1 MTPEPSHFDNPLVE
15 QRKLLTGEAALK
27 WAERSVLEIRGE
39 KSASWLHS
47 LLSQNI
53 VNIAVGGSTEALLLD
68 PQGRIQQLVHLVVV
82 AGDKILLALPTSKA
96 TELTNWLRSMVFR
109 SGVTVT
115 DVSDQFQLF
124 GAFAPIAEFDAY
136 PCFIDSWPQPRPGG
150 VRYGSWTQAFPYR
163 EYFAP
168 KATQLPERLAPAG
181 QLAFDALR
189 IWAGRPVVSDFD
201 ERALP
206 HEFDL
211 LSSAVHLS
219 KGCYRGQ
226 ETVAKVHNL
235 GHPPRRLVLL
245 ELDAAE
251 SLPSA
256 DDVVAEAQSGREVG
270 KVLAAAQHFE
280 AGPIALALVSRN
292 TIPDATLHINT
303 DHGQLIAHQQLLV
316 PPSAGGVVERPKLP
330 KLHLGS
336 KR

>member
-15 QRKLLTGEAALK
+15 QRKLIAGKAALS
-27 WAERSVLEIRGE
+27 WSERSVIEIRGE

-53 VNIAVGGSTEALLLD
+53 VNIPVGGSTEALLLD

-82 AGDKILLALPTSKA
+82 ANDRILLSLPAIKVA
-96 TELTNWLRSMVFR
+96 ELLSWLRSMVFR
-109 SGVTVT
+109 SGVTVS
-115 DVSDQFQLF
+115 DVSDDYQLI
-124 GAFAPIAEFDAY
+124 GTFAPIPDFDTY
-136 PCFIDSWPQPRPGG
+136 PCFVDSWPEPRQGG
-150 VRYGSWTQAFPYR
+150 VRYGTWSQEFSYR

-168 KATQLPERLAPAG
+168 KATELPETLAPAG
-181 QLAFDALR
+181 QLAFDGLR
-189 IWAGRPVVSDFD
+189 IWSGRPIVSDFD
-201 ERALP
+201 ERSLP

-245 ELDAAE
+245 ELDASE
-251 SLPSA
+251 SLPNA
-256 DDVVAEAQSGREVG
+256 GDVVAEALSGREVG
-270 KVLAAAQHFE
+270 KILASAQHFE

-303 DHGQLIAHQQLLV
+303 DQGQLVAHQQILV